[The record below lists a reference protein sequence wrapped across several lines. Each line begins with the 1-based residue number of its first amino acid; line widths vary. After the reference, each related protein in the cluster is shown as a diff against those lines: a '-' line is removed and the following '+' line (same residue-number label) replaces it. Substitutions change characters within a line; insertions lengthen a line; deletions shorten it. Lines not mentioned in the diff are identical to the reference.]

1 MLIDIKIQWPP
12 KKPDKHSGEG
22 GEVGVRG
29 EDAGRT
35 EEESEGR

>member
-12 KKPDKHSGEG
+12 KNLINIEG
-22 GEVGVRG
+22 RG
-29 EDAGRT
+29 EWWESEGRT